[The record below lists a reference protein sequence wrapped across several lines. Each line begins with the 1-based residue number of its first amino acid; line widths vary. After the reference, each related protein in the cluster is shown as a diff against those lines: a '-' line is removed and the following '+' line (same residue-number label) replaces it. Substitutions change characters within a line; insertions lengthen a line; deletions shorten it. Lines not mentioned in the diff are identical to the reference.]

1 MKTNWKDKPIQQQ
14 PQWDDLEQFELII
27 NQLHQYPNLVSV
39 NEIIELKNNLS
50 DAAQGNG
57 FIIQGGDCAETF
69 IDFNTSSIKNKIKV
83 LLQMS
88 AIIQY
93 ITKINVTK
101 IGRIAGQFFKP
112 RTNDFE
118 LRNKIKLPSYRGD
131 AINSIN
137 FNEEDRKPNPKRLLQ
152 AYHQSAAT
160 MNLIRNLTMRGF
172 TNFQNIHSWE
182 LSDFQKSQYFQ
193 KYNVIANQIKD
204 ILKFTKHSNISL
216 STSLSST
223 VFNTVYSSHEA
234 LLLEYENTFIH
245 QQKNKFYNCSAHML
259 WVGDRTRDI
268 NSAHIDFV
276 SQLENPIGIKIG
288 PEINIDDIVTLCQ
301 KINPSNIHGKISFIV
316 RLGINYIDELL
327 PLIITKVKENDLNV
341 LWLCDPM
348 HGNTIMT
355 KKGYKTRNFDTIK
368 QEIESFFNIH
378 HHYKTIP
385 GGLHFE
391 LTGDNVTECIGGINN
406 IKDGDLEQYYQTAC
420 DPRLNHEQSL
430 EMGFLIAEL
439 LEKRRKYSE

>member
-1 MKTNWKDKPIQQQ
+1 MNNTWNKKSIKQQ
-14 PQWDDLEQFELII
+14 PHWDDVKQFKLII
-27 NQLHQYPNLVSV
+27 KQLHKYPNLVSV
-39 NEIIELKNNLS
+39 NEIIELQNNLS
-50 DAAQGNG
+50 QAAQGNG

-69 IDFNTSSIKNKIKV
+69 TDFNTRSIKNKIKV

-88 AIIQY
+88 VIIQY
-93 ITKINVTK
+93 ITKINVIK

-118 LRNKIKLPSYRGD
+118 VRNNIKLPSYRGD
-131 AINSIN
+131 AINSIR
-137 FNEEDRKPNPKRLLQ
+137 FNHEDRKPNPKRLLQ

-160 MNLIRNLTMRGF
+160 MNLIRSLTMRGF
-172 TNFQNIHSWE
+172 TNFQNIQSWE
-182 LSDFQKSQYFQ
+182 LSDFQKSQYFE

-204 ILKFTKHSNISL
+204 ILKFTNHSNMSF
-216 STSLSST
+216 STSLSNSI
-223 VFNTVYSSHEA
+223 FNTVYSSHEA
-234 LLLEYENTFIH
+234 LLLDYENTFIH
-245 QQKNKFYNCSAHML
+245 KEKHTFYNCSAHML
-259 WVGDRTRDI
+259 WIGDRTRDI
-268 NSAHIDFV
+268 DSAHIEFA

-288 PEINIDDIVTLCQ
+288 PKINIDDIVILCK
-301 KINPSNIHGKISFIV
+301 KINPNNIHGKISFIV
-316 RLGINYIDELL
+316 RLGINYIDKLL
-327 PLIITKVKENDLNV
+327 PLLIKKVIENNLNV

-368 QEIESFFNIH
+368 NEIESFFNIH
-378 HHYKTIP
+378 HKYNTIP

-406 IKDGDLEQYYQTAC
+406 IKDDDLEQHYQTAC

-439 LEKRRKYSE
+439 LEKRRKNSE

>member
-1 MKTNWKDKPIQQQ
+1 MKTTWKNKPIQQQ
-14 PQWDDLEQFELII
+14 PHWDDLKQFELII

-118 LRNKIKLPSYRGD
+118 LRNNKKLPSYRGD
-131 AINSIN
+131 AINSLQ
-137 FNEEDRKPNPKRLLQ
+137 FNEADRKPNPKRLLQ

-216 STSLSST
+216 STSLSSA

-234 LLLEYENTFIH
+234 LLLDYENTFIH

-268 NSAHIDFV
+268 DSAHIDFV

-288 PEINIDDIVTLCQ
+288 PQINIDDIVILCK
-301 KINPSNIHGKISFIV
+301 KINPKNINGKISFIV

-327 PLIITKVKENDLNV
+327 PLIIKKVKDNNLNV

-378 HHYKTIP
+378 HNYKTIP

>member
-1 MKTNWKDKPIQQQ
+1 MKTTWKNKPIQQQ
-14 PQWDDLEQFELII
+14 PIWDDLKQFELII

-50 DAAQGNG
+50 DAAQGHG

-118 LRNKIKLPSYRGD
+118 LRNNKKLPSYRGD
-131 AINSIN
+131 AVNSIQ
-137 FNEEDRKPNPKRLLQ
+137 FNKEDRKPNPKRLLQ

-234 LLLEYENTFIH
+234 LLLDYENTFIH
-245 QQKNKFYNCSAHML
+245 QEEDKFYNCSAHML

-268 NSAHIDFV
+268 DSAHIDFV
-276 SQLENPIGIKIG
+276 SQIENPIGIKVG
-288 PEINIDDIVTLCQ
+288 PQINIDDIVILCK
-301 KINPSNIHGKISFIV
+301 KINPHNVHGKISFIV

-327 PLIITKVKENDLNV
+327 PLIIKKVKDNNLNV

>member
-160 MNLIRNLTMRGF
+160 MNLIRNLTMR
-172 TNFQNIHSWE
+172 
-182 LSDFQKSQYFQ
+182 
-193 KYNVIANQIKD
+193 
-204 ILKFTKHSNISL
+204 
-216 STSLSST
+216 
-223 VFNTVYSSHEA
+223 
-234 LLLEYENTFIH
+234 
-245 QQKNKFYNCSAHML
+245 
-259 WVGDRTRDI
+259 
-268 NSAHIDFV
+268 
-276 SQLENPIGIKIG
+276 
-288 PEINIDDIVTLCQ
+288 TL
-301 KINPSNIHGKISFIV
+301 N
-316 RLGINYIDELL
+316 LG
-327 PLIITKVKENDLNV
+327 
-341 LWLCDPM
+341 
-348 HGNTIMT
+348 
-355 KKGYKTRNFDTIK
+355 
-368 QEIESFFNIH
+368 Q
-378 HHYKTIP
+378 
-385 GGLHFE
+385 
-391 LTGDNVTECIGGINN
+391 
-406 IKDGDLEQYYQTAC
+406 
-420 DPRLNHEQSL
+420 
-430 EMGFLIAEL
+430 
-439 LEKRRKYSE
+439 

>member
-118 LRNKIKLPSYRGD
+118 LRSKIKLPSYRGD

-204 ILKFTKHSNISL
+204 ILKFTKDSNISL

-288 PEINIDDIVTLCQ
+288 PEINIDDIVTLCK

-316 RLGINYIDELL
+316 RLGINYIDALL